1 MQRPKIGSGLRVG
14 LAMDRGRKQQQ
25 RLQLAVGLNKYARQ
39 PAAAAAAAAGI
50 AVDEVRCCFTCGST
64 RVMALGTETRV
75 IVVKKEGTPR

>member
-39 PAAAAAAAAGI
+39 PAAAAGI

-75 IVVKKEGTPR
+75 IVVKKEGTPW